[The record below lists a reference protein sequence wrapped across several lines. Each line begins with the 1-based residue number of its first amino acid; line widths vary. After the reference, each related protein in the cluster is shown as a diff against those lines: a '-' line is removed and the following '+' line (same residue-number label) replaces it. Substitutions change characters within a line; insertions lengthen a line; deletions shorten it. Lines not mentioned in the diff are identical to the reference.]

1 MIPRFQMIKPFFF
14 LPYPG
19 ANKPHQLLMMV
30 IFVGG
35 IVDYLTVY
43 IIGLCNNWIFFLFLQ
58 LACFTFVTEKAE
70 K

>member
-1 MIPRFQMIKPFFF
+1 
-14 LPYPG
+14 
-19 ANKPHQLLMMV
+19 MMV